1 MLFKED
7 EIARAEATAVRE
19 NAAWYRWTHDL
30 VKVTGED
37 AEKFLDWIL
46 VNSIAGLSV
55 GRGKYT
61 TMLDENGG
69 IIDDLVV
76 FHKAE
81 GLWWLSTLYGP
92 RLIPWLEAHAEGRD
106 VSARLVTYDWDMYAV
121 QGPDAPAAM
130 EKLLDESADGMKR
143 FSVSANAVDGIPVYV
158 HRSGFTG
165 EDGFEIYCAAEKTAE
180 LREKIAAA
188 VEAAGGREIY
198 TLEVYVRSIPMEKGF
213 ALKQD
218 FKHLNPFECG
228 LGWAVDLEK
237 DFIGKDAT
245 LAIKDKPRY
254 QMVGLEF
261 ERESTEDV
269 NIWERVY
276 LYGVEVGRCA
286 QAIYGYTVDRNIGF
300 ATVRAGI
307 PEGTRVTVGPNGSPA
322 VIVKKKFC

>member
-92 RLIPWLEAHAEGRD
+92 HAVKWFDAHSQGFNVAYED
-106 VSARLVTYDWDMYAV
+106 ITQEIDMYAI
-121 QGPDAPAAM
+121 QGPN
-130 EKLLDESADGMKR
+130 SAKVMDGLIADSVDDLKR
-143 FSVSANAVDGIPVYV
+143 FQIIDQREFRAALDPELQNTCILAGRTVELDRQFLIAEHGIVD
-158 HRSGFTG
+158 
-165 EDGFEIYCAAEKTAE
+165 D
-180 LREKIAAA
+180 LRH
-188 VEAAGGREIY
+188 
-198 TLEVYVRSIPMEKGF
+198 SF
-213 ALKQD
+213 
-218 FKHLNPFECG
+218 G
-228 LGWAVDLEK
+228 LLLPQ
-237 DFIGKDAT
+237 FGK
-245 LAIKDKPRY
+245 LGNYIIRQLFP
-254 QMVGLEF
+254 
-261 ERESTEDV
+261 RESDKLG
-269 NIWERVY
+269 NH
-276 LYGVEVGRCA
+276 VGHSFDLFFMCHNNSSNF
-286 QAIYGYTVDRNIGF
+286 I
-300 ATVRAGI
+300 
-307 PEGTRVTVGPNGSPA
+307 
-322 VIVKKKFC
+322 